1 MATYAGMPEMTP
13 DEIRAALAEAGA
25 RRKRAIKAELE
36 ARADILDLLRRGE
49 GVVPMVEMQ
58 RLSGMARSVIYRAL
72 DGGRSKRE
80 VERLRTELQAAQAQ
94 LAALGD

>member
-1 MATYAGMPEMTP
+1 MTA
-13 DEIRAALAEAGA
+13 DEIRVALAEAGA
-25 RRKRAIKAELE
+25 RRKRAIRAEIE
-36 ARADILDLLRRGE
+36 ARANILDLLRRGE

-80 VERLRTELQAAQAQ
+80 AEALRAQLKAAREE
-94 LAALGD
+94 LAALRD

>member
-1 MATYAGMPEMTP
+1 MSAVPDMTA

-25 RRKRAIKAELE
+25 RRKRAIRAEIE

-49 GVVPMVEMQ
+49 GLVPMVEMQ
-58 RLSGMARSVIYRAL
+58 RLLGMARSVIYRAL

-80 VERLRTELQAAQAQ
+80 VDRLRAELEAAQEQ

>member
-1 MATYAGMPEMTP
+1 MAIYAGMPEMTP
-13 DEIRAALAEAGA
+13 DESRAALAEAGA
-25 RRKRAIKAELE
+25 RRKRAIKAEIE

-49 GVVPMVEMQ
+49 GLVPMVEMQ

-80 VERLRTELQAAQAQ
+80 VEGLRAQLQAAPEE
-94 LAALGD
+94 LAALRD

>member
-1 MATYAGMPEMTP
+1 MSAVAEMTA
-13 DEIRAALAEAGA
+13 DEIRVALAEAGA
-25 RRKRAIKAELE
+25 RRKRAIRAEIE

-49 GVVPMVEMQ
+49 GLVPMVEMQ

-80 VERLRTELQAAQAQ
+80 VDSLRAELEAAREQMATPR
-94 LAALGD
+94 D